1 MRLFLRIGKSCN
13 RLRSAAI
20 HRAAAYFELGKSVT
34 KNILLAAMALL
45 ISGTGGTAL
54 AAHKPHKVAAD
65 YKIVG
70 YYLDRSDTARHYDP
84 QKIPGSKVTHINY
97 AFAAIKDGR
106 VVLSDAVPE
115 TQSKADLAA
124 VVKLK
129 SRNPKLKV
137 LISIGG
143 WAGSQEFSDVA
154 LTPDSRAKFA
164 DSAVAFMKQYH
175 LDGID
180 IDWEFPVHGGD
191 EHNARR
197 PEDKDNYTWLFHALR
212 ERLDAAEAGDGHH
225 YLLTAAIGNNE
236 QFLADTEMDK
246 VAQVLDW
253 VNIMTYDF
261 SGHWNAY
268 AGHHA
273 PLYDDPMI
281 RHTGQDGSKLNIDF
295 VVTATLKAGVPPSK
309 LVLGLP
315 FYGYSWKQCGPS
327 NSGQLQDCHGKG
339 RGTWEDGVLDFS
351 DIETNLVGKKG
362 FTRYWN
368 ERARAPYL
376 FNTDTGEF
384 VTYDDPESLDY
395 KIQYIKSRALGGAMF
410 WEFTGDRKATL
421 QRKLAHDLLGK

>member
-1 MRLFLRIGKSCN
+1 LQVGKNCN
-13 RLRSAAI
+13 IPAT
-20 HRAAAYFELGKSVT
+20 AYFELGKSVT

-45 ISGTGGTAL
+45 VSAGASDTAL
-54 AAHKPHKVAAD
+54 AAHKTHKAAEE
-65 YKIVG
+65 YRIVG
-70 YYLDRSDTARHYDP
+70 YYLDRADAARHYDP
-84 QKIPGSKVTHINY
+84 KKLLGSKVTHINY
-97 AFAAIKDGR
+97 AFAAIKDGN
-106 VVLSDAVPE
+106 VVLSDTVPE
-115 TQSKADLAA
+115 EESKADLAA
-124 VVKLK
+124 MLKLK
-129 SRNPKLKV
+129 HQNPKLKV

-154 LTPDSRAKFA
+154 ATPGSRAKFA
-164 DSAVAFMKQYH
+164 DSAVAFVKQYH

-197 PEDKDNYTWLFHALR
+197 PEDKENYTWLFHALR
-212 ERLDAAEAGDGHH
+212 DRLDAAGAADGRH

-253 VNIMTYDF
+253 ANIMTYDF
-261 SGHWNAY
+261 NGHWNAY

-281 RHTGQDGSKLNIDF
+281 RHAGENSSKLNIDF
-295 VVTATLKAGVPPSK
+295 IVNATLKAGVPPNK

-327 NSGQLQDCHGKG
+327 NNGQLQDCHGKG
-339 RGTWEDGVLDFS
+339 RGTWEDGVLDYA
-351 DIETNLVGKKG
+351 DIEANVAGQKG
-362 FTRYWN
+362 YTRYWN
-368 ERARAPYL
+368 ERAKAPYL

-384 VTYDDPESLDY
+384 VSYDDPESLDY
-395 KIQYIKSRALGGAMF
+395 KINYIKSRQLGGAMF
-410 WEFTGDRKATL
+410 WEFTGDRKGTL
-421 QRKLAHDLLGK
+421 QRKLARGLLGK